1 MSRNNSMT
9 NKIIDNRYNVSNE
22 TVEINEVLNTK
33 DFNDLLTEHNTER
46 PKDNWIKL
54 DKTTKV
60 VKINEFVDTIY
71 AEQYKL
77 QDIEIAKAKAFI
89 IDLIQKKRLTKAK
102 DITYN
107 KTECKITAI
116 PSISYNPV
124 NKSFSINN
132 EKRVSSLKSL
142 PGHKRQTKHLP
153 KHVPK
158 TLPKNKGKSKTTN
171 SGDNKKTD
179 QTTCLETDVI
189 SDNDVEIKVP
199 LDKS

>member
-9 NKIIDNRYNVSNE
+9 NKIIDNRYIVTNE
-22 TVEINEVLNTK
+22 TVGINEVLNTK

-46 PKDNWIKL
+46 PKDNWAKL

-71 AEQYKL
+71 AEQHKL
-77 QDIEIAKAKAFI
+77 ESTEIIRAKEFI
-89 IDLIQKKRLTKAK
+89 LDLVQKKRLTKAK

-116 PSISYNPV
+116 PSISYNASA
-124 NKSFSINN
+124 KSFSVNN

-158 TLPKNKGKSKTTN
+158 TLPKNKPKSKTIN
-171 SGDNKKTD
+171 NGDNKK
-179 QTTCLETDVI
+179 TDVI
-189 SDNDVEIKVP
+189 SDNDIEIK
-199 LDKS
+199 